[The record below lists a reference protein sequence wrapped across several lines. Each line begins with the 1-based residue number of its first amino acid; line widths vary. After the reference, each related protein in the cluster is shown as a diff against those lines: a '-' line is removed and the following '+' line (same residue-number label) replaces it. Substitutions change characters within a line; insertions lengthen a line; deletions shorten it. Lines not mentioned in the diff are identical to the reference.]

1 MLKISRRNL
10 CIKWYP
16 QQCRTTAPDFISFQ
30 SQVDRFLINE
40 AFVLHHKTSEEYPSN
55 ANDLH
60 PRVNYYVTFNHALV
74 LGLEAPIFSV
84 NKV

>member
-1 MLKISRRNL
+1 MHKEI
-10 CIKWYP
+10 CILRGVP
-16 QQCRTTAPDFISFQ
+16 SNVETIALDFISFQ
-30 SQVDRFLINE
+30 SQVGRFLINE

-55 ANDLH
+55 VNDLH
-60 PRVNYYVTFNHALV
+60 PRVNDYMTFSHALV